1 MPRLAVALLLLPA
14 DFPVR
19 GKLPV
24 CVSAGGRDSNCVT
37 VEWQ

>member
-1 MPRLAVALLLLPA
+1 MGLGHTA

-24 CVSAGGRDSNCVT
+24 CVSAGGREGNRVT
-37 VEWQ
+37 VELL